1 MRACGCELGWTK
13 WLEVAGFKGFESN
26 GLIFGAEIGLIQRA
40 VSALNRICE
49 LVGAQSYRSTTISRS
64 RLLDGALRLCTQ
76 STSLVRPR
84 FSFCA
89 IDFESFREL
98 KKNVALCARETRI

>member
-13 WLEVAGFKGFESN
+13 WLEVAGFKGFQPNE
-26 GLIFGAEIGLIQRA
+26 LIFGTEIGLIQRA

-49 LVGAQSYRSTTISRS
+49 LVAAQSYRSTTISRS
-64 RLLDGALRLCTQ
+64 RLLNGALRSCTQ
-76 STSLVRPR
+76 SASLVRPR

-98 KKNVALCARETRI
+98 IRNVGFARGKVRI